1 MSLSLLRSK
10 LNKLFFLNNLIMT
23 CGAESLE
30 ALVVLEDEIKEL
42 EQVYD
47 TVEELLENYI

>member
-1 MSLSLLRSK
+1 
-10 LNKLFFLNNLIMT
+10 MT

-30 ALVVLEDEIKEL
+30 ALVVLEDEVKEL